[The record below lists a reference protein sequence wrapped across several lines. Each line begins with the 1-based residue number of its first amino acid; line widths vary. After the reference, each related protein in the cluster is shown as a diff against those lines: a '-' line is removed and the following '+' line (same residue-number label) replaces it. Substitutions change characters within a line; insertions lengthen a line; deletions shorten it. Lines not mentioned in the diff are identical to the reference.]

1 METTTNYKLPQ
12 WVKADQIK
20 MDDFNGAFGKID
32 TALKANADAAA
43 GAASA
48 ERVTALEQKWERGKV
63 CRVAWGS
70 YTGTGT
76 YGKDHPTTL
85 SCDFT
90 PVMLAVYN
98 RDSNNITPVFA
109 FREMTEFGYSSS
121 GGINAITWGERG
133 VSWYVTSGNTMS
145 TNYQMNA
152 SGKAYHYLIIGYAA
166 EDEAA
171 E

>member
-1 METTTNYKLPQ
+1 MGKTANYGLPK
-12 WVKADQIK
+12 WEKSDFIK
-20 MDDFNGAFGKID
+20 MDDFNAAFGKID
-32 TALKANADAAA
+32 ETLKANADAAA
-43 GAASA
+43 SCADAETVAALA
-48 ERVTALEQKWERGKV
+48 QKWERGKV

-109 FREMTEFGYSSS
+109 FREMTEFSYSSS

>member
-1 METTTNYKLPQ
+1 MGKTANYGLPK
-12 WVKADQIK
+12 WEKSDFIK

-43 GAASA
+43 SCADAETVAALA
-48 ERVTALEQKWERGKV
+48 QKWERGKV

-109 FREMTEFGYSSS
+109 FREMTEFGYNSS

-145 TNYQMNA
+145 VNYQMNV
-152 SGKAYHYLIIGYAA
+152 SGKTYHYLIIGYAA

>member
-1 METTTNYKLPQ
+1 MGKTANYGLPK
-12 WVKADQIK
+12 WEKSDFIK
-20 MDDFNGAFGKID
+20 MDDFNDMTGRLDA
-32 TALKANADAAA
+32 ALKANADAVASCADAETVAA
-43 GAASA
+43 LA
-48 ERVTALEQKWERGKV
+48 QKWERGKV

>member
-1 METTTNYKLPQ
+1 MGKTANYGLPK
-12 WVKADQIK
+12 WEKSDFIK
-20 MDDFNGAFGKID
+20 MDDFNAAFGKID
-32 TALKANADAAA
+32 ETLKANADAAA
-43 GAASA
+43 SCADAETVAALA
-48 ERVTALEQKWERGKV
+48 QKWERGKV

>member
-1 METTTNYKLPQ
+1 MGKTANYGLPK
-12 WVKADQIK
+12 WEKSDFIK
-20 MDDFNGAFGKID
+20 MDDFNAAFGKID
-32 TALKANADAAA
+32 ETLKANADAAA
-43 GAASA
+43 SCADA
-48 ERVTALEQKWERGKV
+48 ETVAALEQKWERGKV